1 MNPVARRYT
10 ASDGLSLHYDDYAP
24 VGGRG
29 IDVLCL
35 PGLTRHSKDFADVA
49 SRLAARGHRV
59 VCPDLRGRGRSDYA
73 ADKASYVPA
82 RYFDDLRALTVA
94 ARLGPFAAIGT
105 SFGGLLAMALATVMP
120 TSLRGLAMNDIG
132 PDVAQGGARRILDYI
147 AVDRLQPDWQS
158 ASTALREFL
167 PDVLAN
173 DPAGWDKLVRNTY
186 RMGEDGRLHFD
197 WDVAISGRLAPGPDP
212 EIDLWALWRGASPLP
227 VLAVRGGASD
237 ILSPETFAAMK
248 ASKPDLMTLEVPGVG
263 HTPTLDEPESRTA
276 IDAWLARVQDC
287 PPT

>member
-82 RYFDDLRALTVA
+82 RYFDDLRALAVA

-147 AVDRLQPDWQS
+147 AIDRLQPDWQS
-158 ASTALREFL
+158 ASTEI
-167 PDVLAN
+167 
-173 DPAGWDKLVRNTY
+173 
-186 RMGEDGRLHFD
+186 GRAH
-197 WDVAISGRLAPGPDP
+197 V
-212 EIDLWALWRGASPLP
+212 
-227 VLAVRGGASD
+227 
-237 ILSPETFAAMK
+237 
-248 ASKPDLMTLEVPGVG
+248 
-263 HTPTLDEPESRTA
+263 
-276 IDAWLARVQDC
+276 
-287 PPT
+287 